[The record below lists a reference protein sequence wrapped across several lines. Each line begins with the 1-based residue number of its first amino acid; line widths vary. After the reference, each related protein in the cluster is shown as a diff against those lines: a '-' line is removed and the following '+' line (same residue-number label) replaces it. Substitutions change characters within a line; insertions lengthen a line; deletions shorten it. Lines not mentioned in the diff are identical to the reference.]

1 MAVSATVSEDEIQ
14 QKVLEPLGFSNL
26 DRGLLREELRMQPP
40 FLVGDVLQW
49 AHCEYYAAKL
59 IDNLTNS
66 FGSCTVIDKQSGGL
80 LNLKIPR
87 NNRSIGFVFGFMEEN
102 KARC

>member
-1 MAVSATVSEDEIQ
+1 
-14 QKVLEPLGFSNL
+14 
-26 DRGLLREELRMQPP
+26 MQPP
-40 FLVGDVLQW
+40 YLVGDVLQW

-102 KARC
+102 KARCQVQEYSATQTTLEQIFNMFAK

>member
-1 MAVSATVSEDEIQ
+1 M
-14 QKVLEPLGFSNL
+14 L
-26 DRGLLREELRMQPP
+26 PP
-40 FLVGDVLQW
+40 YLVGDVLQW

-102 KARC
+102 KARCHVQEYSATQTTLEQIFNMFAK